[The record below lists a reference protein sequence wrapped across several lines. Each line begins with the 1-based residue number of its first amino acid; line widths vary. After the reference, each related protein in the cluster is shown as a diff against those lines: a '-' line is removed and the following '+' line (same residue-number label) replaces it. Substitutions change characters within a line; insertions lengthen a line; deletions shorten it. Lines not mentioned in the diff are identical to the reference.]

1 MGKSQRFNNKKVRV
15 ILMKVSVI
23 IPMYNS
29 RDTIIN
35 ALNSVKNQTAIDQI
49 LEIIVVNDGS
59 TDDSL
64 ILVKKYKKLNPQ
76 LPIVVFD
83 KPNGGVSTA
92 RNKGMEI
99 TNGDWIALLDSDDEW
114 LPHKLEVQIKLI
126 NDNPEIDFLGGPFN
140 DASLKIFTK
149 KIDSLYKAKVSDIC
163 IKNFPQSSTV
173 IFKKRI
179 FDEIGGFDEKQRY
192 AEDGNYFVKICSK
205 YNYYYDPK
213 LLIIYDSG
221 KRGFGE
227 RGLSSNLKKMYEGN
241 VKNLKEFREMQII
254 NTTYYYVLRLFYWLK
269 YLRRIIIC
277 IVIK

>member
-1 MGKSQRFNNKKVRV
+1 
-15 ILMKVSVI
+15 MKVSVI

-114 LPHKLEVQIKLI
+114 LPHKLEVQIKL
-126 NDNPEIDFLGGPFN
+126 
-140 DASLKIFTK
+140 
-149 KIDSLYKAKVSDIC
+149 V
-163 IKNFPQSSTV
+163 
-173 IFKKRI
+173 
-179 FDEIGGFDEKQRY
+179 
-192 AEDGNYFVKICSK
+192 
-205 YNYYYDPK
+205 
-213 LLIIYDSG
+213 
-221 KRGFGE
+221 
-227 RGLSSNLKKMYEGN
+227 
-241 VKNLKEFREMQII
+241 
-254 NTTYYYVLRLFYWLK
+254 
-269 YLRRIIIC
+269 
-277 IVIK
+277 